1 MIFATVKTESSKC
14 FLLNDGETTYN
25 CVAPKSKEQT
35 ERGFFEFLNMLREYG
50 YKVYT
55 KEL

>member
-1 MIFATVKTESSKC
+1 MIFATVKTESSKY

-25 CVAPKSKEQT
+25 CVSSKSNDQT

-50 YKVYT
+50 YKVHT
-55 KEL
+55 KEF

>member
-1 MIFATVKTESSKC
+1 MIFSTVKTESSKY

-35 ERGFFEFLNMLREYG
+35 ERGFFEFLNVLREYG
-50 YKVYT
+50 YKVYI

>member
-25 CVAPKSKEQT
+25 CVAPKYNDQT
-35 ERGFFEFLNMLREYG
+35 VRGFFEFLNLLREYG